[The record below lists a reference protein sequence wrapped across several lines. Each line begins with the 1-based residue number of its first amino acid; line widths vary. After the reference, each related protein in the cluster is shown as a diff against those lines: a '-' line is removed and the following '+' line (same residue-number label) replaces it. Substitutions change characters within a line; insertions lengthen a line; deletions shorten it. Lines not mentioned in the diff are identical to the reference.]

1 MKTTTAE
8 KFHGRT
14 SVQAKNQWLPI
25 KAVIEEN
32 QPARTEVRGGAQ
44 DLPHPDKPWGSQHK
58 QRGANLPTSHTSQK
72 LGIPRKCKQHRQQ
85 LSPKTTT
92 WNQRQRQKKCK

>member
-25 KAVIEEN
+25 KAVIEEI
-32 QPARTEVRGGAQ
+32 QPARTEVKGGAQ
-44 DLPHPDKPWGSQHK
+44 DLSHPDKPCGS
-58 QRGANLPTSHTSQK
+58 
-72 LGIPRKCKQHRQQ
+72 
-85 LSPKTTT
+85 
-92 WNQRQRQKKCK
+92 

>member
-14 SVQAKNQWLPI
+14 SVQVKNQWLSI

-32 QPARTEVRGGAQ
+32 QPAINEVKGGAQ
-44 DLPHPDKPWGSQHK
+44 DLPHPAKPWGSQHK
-58 QRGANLPTSHTSQK
+58 QRGANLPTSHKSK
-72 LGIPRKCKQHRQQ
+72 KSGIPRKCKQHQQQ
-85 LSPKTTT
+85 LAPKTTT
-92 WNQRQRQKKCK
+92 WNQQKRQKKCK